1 MDFVITIISCSQC
14 KIGILLN
21 ESSEYFFTNG
31 HELLCWEVLWSLH
44 RFFFLFF
51 YKWLVIIR
59 DKIRDSMSLDFSS
72 VPSWIHD
79 LIVLTIF
86 SLELKPHKKWSA
98 FHPYLFFPFIS
109 ISGLIIGLRSLNS
122 RLDYNYKIMKCIAPI
137 LFFHSHQMQVK
148 FIMRYRSN
156 PLPVLRFFII
166 DQLFFFGKLS
176 NIVKEQ
182 ITQFLLGTKLSSNLS
197 TIGRTCS
204 WITLS

>member
-1 MDFVITIISCSQC
+1 MT
-14 KIGILLN
+14 
-21 ESSEYFFTNG
+21 
-31 HELLCWEVLWSLH
+31 LH
-44 RFFFLFF
+44 RFLFLFF

-98 FHPYLFFPFIS
+98 FHQYLFFPFIS

-122 RLDYNYKIMKCIAPI
+122 RLDYNYKIMKCIAPDFVFPFTSNASWI
-137 LFFHSHQMQVK
+137 YNEVSFKSITGIALFHNWPTFS
-148 FIMRYRSN
+148 FSAS
-156 PLPVLRFFII
+156 
-166 DQLFFFGKLS
+166 S

-197 TIGRTCS
+197 TIGLTCS